1 MKLVMNWSP
10 NSSPAG
16 LYYTCDIDDPYYAKT
31 NFNDND
37 FENVTIAEEHL
48 NMDNLDYKSGLS
60 LGLGDFFV
68 FNQMVLF
75 ILLPAWSI
83 ITKILV
89 VCGCIIAIQF
99 GQFGTAYMIARLWKL
114 RSGPGLPLPVIAFSM
129 YAFILNVIMNYTN
142 NNC

>member
-1 MKLVMNWSP
+1 MKLLNGSP
-10 NSSPAG
+10 NSFPPGS
-16 LYYTCDIDDPYYAKT
+16 YYTRDIDDTYDEKT

-37 FENVTIAEEHL
+37 FENDTNAEEHL
-48 NMDNLDYKSGLS
+48 NMDNLDYKSGLF

-75 ILLPAWSI
+75 ILLPSWSM

-99 GQFGTAYMIARLWKL
+99 GQCGTAYIHRLWK
-114 RSGPGLPLPVIAFSM
+114 RFYVPGLPLPVITFSM
-129 YAFILNVIMNYTN
+129 YAFILNVIMNYAN
-142 NNC
+142 NDC